1 MCKRYIAVVLLAAFV
16 GGCVFVQPTAEGKK
30 VRLLTAGE
38 VERCRHVSTLTAQV
52 ADRIGNI
59 PRSREAV
66 EDDVLT
72 HAKNEAA
79 VIGGDTIV
87 AVSELKD
94 GRQTFNVYSC
104 LKP

>member
-1 MCKRYIAVVLLAAFV
+1 MRRRFLPFVLLAAV
-16 GGCVFVQPTAEGKK
+16 AGGCVFVQPTAEGKK

-38 VERCRHVSTLTAQV
+38 VERCRHISTLTAQV
-52 ADRIGNI
+52 TDHIGNI

-66 EDDVLT
+66 ADDVLT

-79 VIGGDTIV
+79 AAGGDTIV

-94 GRQTFNVYSC
+94 GRQTFDVYSC

>member
-1 MCKRYIAVVLLAAFV
+1 MAKRFLSLVLLAALA
-16 GGCVFVQPTAEGKK
+16 GCVFVQPTVEGKK
-30 VRLLTAGE
+30 VRVLTAGE
-38 VERCRHVSTLTAQV
+38 VERCRLVSTLTAQV
-52 ADRIGNI
+52 TDRIGNI

-66 EDDVLT
+66 EDDVLQ

-79 VIGGDTIV
+79 VLGGDTIV
-87 AVSELKD
+87 AVSELAE

>member
-1 MCKRYIAVVLLAAFV
+1 MRKRLLLALLLAAAL
-16 GGCVFVQPTAEGKK
+16 GGCVFVQPTVEGKK

-38 VERCRHVSTLTAQV
+38 VERCRHMSTLTAQV
-52 ADRIGNI
+52 SDRIGNI

-66 EDDVLT
+66 EDDVVQ

-79 VIGGDTIV
+79 AMGGDTIV
-87 AVSELKD
+87 AVSELKE